1 MVDDNKSKLWHA
13 VAGVV
18 VGAGAAIVGAVAL
31 SDKKNQAKVKVGI
44 EKAKKLVKVV
54 KTAEKGVKK
63 I

>member
-1 MVDDNKSKLWHA
+1 MGNENKSNVVSA
-13 VAGVV
+13 IAGLV